1 MSTREKIFRLLSET
15 DSVLSGERISQELGI
30 SRVSVWKH
38 VKAMVDSGVD
48 ITASAKGYVLAP
60 DEDSLNPLGF
70 GQFNERFHYHQD
82 IPSTMDEAVSL
93 ARSGCP
99 DFTVVVAERQ
109 SSGRGRMARAWE
121 SDEGGLYFSVVVR
134 PDLPIDLA
142 HLVNLAAAVE
152 INQIL
157 RSTYGIESWL
167 KWPNDILVDEKKICG
182 CLSQMEIEGGEI
194 GFLNIGIGLNVNN
207 NPSPVEQAAISMQQI
222 LGEAVGRR
230 HLLINF
236 INGFED
242 RLASLDPPA
251 LIEEWKRQS
260 NTIGRKVGVVTK
272 NKTYEGTAVDVDDK
286 GGLVV
291 EYTDGTRDTV
301 IYGDCFYN

>member
-70 GQFNERFHYHQD
+70 GQLNERFHYHQD

-109 SSGRGRMARAWE
+109 SSGRGRMAR
-121 SDEGGLYFSVVVR
+121 V
-134 PDLPIDLA
+134 
-142 HLVNLAAAVE
+142 
-152 INQIL
+152 
-157 RSTYGIESWL
+157 
-167 KWPNDILVDEKKICG
+167 
-182 CLSQMEIEGGEI
+182 
-194 GFLNIGIGLNVNN
+194 
-207 NPSPVEQAAISMQQI
+207 
-222 LGEAVGRR
+222 
-230 HLLINF
+230 
-236 INGFED
+236 
-242 RLASLDPPA
+242 
-251 LIEEWKRQS
+251 
-260 NTIGRKVGVVTK
+260 
-272 NKTYEGTAVDVDDK
+272 
-286 GGLVV
+286 
-291 EYTDGTRDTV
+291 
-301 IYGDCFYN
+301 